1 MNTEKKHLLTF
12 LENIQMMKSKNILVI
27 GGSSGI
33 GLALVTLLSPDNNVY
48 VASRSNEG
56 IAGLKV
62 NYIPFDATKDTI
74 DTSLLPEILDGFV
87 YCPGSINL
95 RPFKGLKIE
104 AFTDDFEINVM
115 GAIKSLKSVL
125 GLLQA
130 SAKASVVF
138 YSTVAV
144 QTGMPFHSSISAS
157 KGAIEGLTRSLAAEF
172 APKIRVNAI
181 APSIVDTPLASKFLN
196 NDIKMEKANERHP
209 LGRIG
214 TAEELADVTAFL
226 LGDKSSWMTGRILQ
240 IDGGIGNLKT

>member
-1 MNTEKKHLLTF
+1 
-12 LENIQMMKSKNILVI
+12 MMKNKNILVI

-48 VASRSNEG
+48 VASRSSER
-56 IAGLKV
+56 IDGLKV

-74 DTSLLPEILDGFV
+74 DTSLLPETLDGFV

-125 GLLQA
+125 GLLLA
-130 SAKASVVF
+130 SAKASSVVF

-144 QTGMPFHSSISAS
+144 QTGMPFHSSVSAS

-196 NDIKMEKANERHP
+196 NDVKMEKANERHP

-214 TAEELADVTAFL
+214 TAKELADVTAFL
-226 LGDKSSWMTGRILQ
+226 LGDQSSWMTGRILQ

>member
-1 MNTEKKHLLTF
+1 
-12 LENIQMMKSKNILVI
+12 MMKNKNILVI

-48 VASRSNEG
+48 VASRSSER
-56 IAGLKV
+56 IDGLKV

-74 DTSLLPEILDGFV
+74 DTSLLPETLDGFV

-125 GLLQA
+125 GLLLA
-130 SAKASVVF
+130 SAKASSVVF

-144 QTGMPFHSSISAS
+144 QTGMPFHSSVSAS

-196 NDIKMEKANERHP
+196 NDVKMEKANERHP

-214 TAEELADVTAFL
+214 NAKELADVTAFL
-226 LGDKSSWMTGRILQ
+226 LGDQSSWMTGRILQ

>member
-1 MNTEKKHLLTF
+1 
-12 LENIQMMKSKNILVI
+12 MMKNKNILVI

-33 GLALVTLLSPDNNVY
+33 GLALVTLLSKDNNVY
-48 VASRSNEG
+48 VASRSSER
-56 IAGLKV
+56 IDGLKV

-74 DTSLLPEILDGFV
+74 DTSLLPETLDGFV

-115 GAIKSLKSVL
+115 GAVKSLKSVL
-125 GLLQA
+125 GLLLA
-130 SAKASVVF
+130 STKASSVVF

-196 NDIKMEKANERHP
+196 NDVKMEKANERHP

-214 TAEELADVTAFL
+214 TAKELADVTAFL
-226 LGDKSSWMTGRILQ
+226 LGDQSSWMTGRILQ

>member
-1 MNTEKKHLLTF
+1 
-12 LENIQMMKSKNILVI
+12 MMKNKNILVI

-48 VASRSNEG
+48 VASRSSER
-56 IAGLKV
+56 IDGLKV

-74 DTSLLPEILDGFV
+74 DTSLLPETLDGFV

-115 GAIKSLKSVL
+115 GAVKSLKSVL
-125 GLLQA
+125 GLLLA
-130 SAKASVVF
+130 STEASSVVF

-196 NDIKMEKANERHP
+196 NDVKMEKANERHP

-214 TAEELADVTAFL
+214 TAKELADVTAFL
-226 LGDKSSWMTGRILQ
+226 LDDQSSWMTGRILQ